1 MSSSMNVRC
10 GRSRLCIARSSMA
23 QSILKSSII
32 RSSMSALPAV
42 PEAFYW
48 THESWGAALRCRRLE
63 RVAPHVF
70 TSRQLALSERSEAEV
85 IGEMLQAT
93 RVAML
98 TQVHGNAVVAI
109 RAGARQADSTT
120 RPEADA
126 LVSDDAS
133 AAIA

>member
-10 GRSRLCIARSSMA
+10 GDRDCRVERSSMA
-23 QSILKSSII
+23 RSILKSSII

-70 TSRQLALSERSEAEV
+70 TSRQLGLSERPEAEV
-85 IGEMLQAT
+85 IGEMLQAS
-93 RVAML
+93 RVAMVA
-98 TQVHGNAVVAI
+98 QVHGNAVVAI
-109 RAGARQADSTT
+109 R
-120 RPEADA
+120 
-126 LVSDDAS
+126 
-133 AAIA
+133 